1 MCGDRAFLCSICFQP
16 VNLTSCKFDENGRPL
31 HEQCYVDNLFRV
43 AKPPRSAVRWSDLS
57 TRIARLIGLK

>member
-1 MCGDRAFLCSICFQP
+1 MKTDARS
-16 VNLTSCKFDENGRPL
+16 T
-31 HEQCYVDNLFRV
+31 EQCYVDNLFRV